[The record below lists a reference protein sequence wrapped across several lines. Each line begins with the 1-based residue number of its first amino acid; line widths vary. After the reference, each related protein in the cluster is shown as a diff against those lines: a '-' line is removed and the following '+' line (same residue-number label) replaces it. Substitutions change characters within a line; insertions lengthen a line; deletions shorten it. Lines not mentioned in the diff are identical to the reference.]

1 MRLLVQ
7 VIKTCSQI
15 IQISTNHRLPV
26 LMTFL
31 LSMAGGRGRKLILQ
45 KQASRTK
52 VWYLQATL
60 I

>member
-52 VWYLQATL
+52 A
-60 I
+60 